1 MRISDWSSD
10 VCSSDLVGFARS
22 GAANATV
29 GLVAQGEVRRT
40 ATLDDTPATR
50 ELQRFN
56 QFQGQIL
63 REGQAL
69 GNVVSAQLTYANNL
83 ERIETIRSDGK
94 IDGADPTEIGRA
106 HV

>member
-1 MRISDWSSD
+1 MRISDWSSY
-10 VCSSDLVGFARS
+10 VCSSDLNSLQVGFARS

-69 GNVVSAQLTYANNL
+69 GNVVSAQQV
-83 ERIETIRSDGK
+83 
-94 IDGADPTEIGRA
+94 GRA
-106 HV
+106 ACRERVWQYVEIPGDDG